1 MANNADVS
9 RKCYGQACPVGT
21 ALDVAG
27 DRWTFLL
34 LRELLGGPARF
45 QELFDGLPG
54 IARNLLTNR
63 LRRLELDGIV
73 HRINAHGASLY
84 ALTPLGESARPVVEQ
99 LGFWGAKLNPV
110 APVRHERSIRAIA
123 MALQAILSR
132 AKGLA
137 DSAAHTILLE
147 VGGEHAEITLG
158 AKPAAT
164 VRLTHSADA
173 HISVPGDVVAD
184 FLSGRGLDTSSFEL
198 VSGEPDVRVALLEA
212 LGGRR
217 AKDALMGAGAAS

>member
-1 MANNADVS
+1 MANNTEAP

-54 IARNLLTNR
+54 IARNLLTSR

-73 HRINAHGASLY
+73 HRINAHGAALY
-84 ALTPLGESARPVVEQ
+84 ALTPLGEAARPVVEQ
-99 LGFWGAKLNPV
+99 LGFWGAQLRPV

-132 AKGLA
+132 GRGLA
-137 DSAAHTILLE
+137 EAAARTILLE
-147 VGGEHAEITLG
+147 VDGEHAEIILG

-173 HISVPGDVVAD
+173 HISVPGDVVSA
-184 FLSGRGLDTSSFEL
+184 FLSGRGLDTAGFTL
-198 VSGEPDVRVALLEA
+198 VSGEPEVRAALLEA
-212 LGGRR
+212 LGGRP
-217 AKDALMGAGAAS
+217 ATDALTGAAS